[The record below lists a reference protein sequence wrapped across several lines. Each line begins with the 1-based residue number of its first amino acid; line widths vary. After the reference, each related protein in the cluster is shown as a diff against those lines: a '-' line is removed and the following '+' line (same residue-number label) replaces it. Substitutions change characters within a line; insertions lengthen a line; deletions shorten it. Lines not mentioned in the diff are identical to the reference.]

1 MAKLNLMLVIMLGAS
16 ALLMASPIQQLH
28 HQKILKGLFQQR
40 NHVHGKTE
48 QYTNNESKEGSN
60 INVMSQDQNLKN
72 IDKLNAKFKKMMKT
86 TKMKE
91 KDAGLLLKNA
101 KLPNAN
107 IKNKNSLAAEEI
119 ANIHHKEAI
128 NKAADRILK
137 KIEQMELDKLVL
149 LEMSQKQ
156 KHLLLE
162 YS

>member
-1 MAKLNLMLVIMLGAS
+1 MAKLILMLVIMLGAG

-28 HQKILKGLFQQR
+28 HQKKSKGLFQQR
-40 NHVHGKTE
+40 NHVPGETE

-60 INVMSQDQNLKN
+60 INVMSQDQNLKK

-101 KLPNAN
+101 KPPNAN
-107 IKNKNSLAAEEI
+107 IKMSLAAEEI
-119 ANIHHKEAI
+119 ASIHHKEAI

-137 KIEQMELDKLVL
+137 KIEQMELDKLV
-149 LEMSQKQ
+149 
-156 KHLLLE
+156 
-162 YS
+162 Y